1 LSSPKKKYLQVLAY
15 GQSEYVRKF
24 GLTVNKEAVS
34 TQARVLTAPTLK
46 YGAGSKAA
54 TVVSCLIILESLEW
68 ASC

>member
-1 LSSPKKKYLQVLAY
+1 LELTKKKKKKKVHPY

-54 TVVSCLIILESLEW
+54 TVVSCVLLFSLVVP
-68 ASC
+68 S